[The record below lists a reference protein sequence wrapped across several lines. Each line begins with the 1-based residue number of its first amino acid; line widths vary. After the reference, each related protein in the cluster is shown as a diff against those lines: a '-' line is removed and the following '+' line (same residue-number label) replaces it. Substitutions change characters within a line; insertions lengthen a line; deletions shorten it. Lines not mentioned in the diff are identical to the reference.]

1 MPIKFIVCE
10 DNKSIMD
17 FYKILFESE
26 NINSDQIAYFD
37 DGFKAVELI
46 KELTNTNVFLLTDFN
61 MPKVSGGEVLKQAI
75 ESNLAYKI
83 LRSSLDDDVLL
94 EILEKKF
101 KITTGVTLI
110 SKSENIDKLIF
121 EIREFK
127 ENFLD

>member
-1 MPIKFIVCE
+1 MTLKFIVCE
-10 DNKSIMD
+10 DNESIMD

-26 NINSDQIAYFD
+26 NIDSNEIAYFE
-37 DGFKAVELI
+37 DGYEAVELI

-75 ESNLAYKI
+75 ESKIAYKI
-83 LRSSLDDDVLL
+83 LRSSLDDNVLL

-110 SKSENIDKLIF
+110 SKNTNIDKLIS

-127 ENFLD
+127 ENYPN